1 MSSTDRPTLGEAIL
15 AQVRGV
21 RSRIPPRP
29 LDFVKDF
36 VSHPKT
42 SRPAGSVALDFTC
55 DKHGVRLMRL
65 WMSPRSGEITFG
77 GEGVKGAWDTDS
89 SGPGAVVVRCVR
101 HGCRNSAVL
110 TNDWLV
116 ATFGR
121 VRADFEAGKGLPIA
135 SFQLSQVGASNA

>member
-1 MSSTDRPTLGEAIL
+1 MSSTDKPTLGEAIL

-21 RSRIPPRP
+21 KSRIPPRP
-29 LDFVKDF
+29 LDSVKDF

-65 WMSPRSGEITFG
+65 WMSPRAGEITFG
-77 GEGVKGAWDTDS
+77 GEGVEGAWDTDS
-89 SGPGAVVVRCVR
+89 SGRGAVVVRCVR
-101 HGCRNSAVL
+101 QGCRNNAVL

-116 ATFGR
+116 ATFR
-121 VRADFEAGKGLPIA
+121 QVRADFESGKGLPIA
-135 SFQLSQVGASNA
+135 LFPLSRVGMSTA

>member
-1 MSSTDRPTLGEAIL
+1 MTFTDKPTLGKVIL

-21 RSRIPPRP
+21 RTRIPLRP

-42 SRPAGSVALDFTC
+42 SRPAGSVALDITC
-55 DKHGVRLMRL
+55 DTHGVRLMRL
-65 WMSPRSGEITFG
+65 WMSRRSGDVTYG
-77 GEGVKGAWDTDS
+77 GEGVKGAWHADP
-89 SGPGAVVVRCVR
+89 SGCGAVVVRCIR
-101 HGCRNSAVL
+101 QECRSSARL

-116 ATFGR
+116 TTFRR

-135 SFQLSQVGASNA
+135 SIPLSQAGVPDA